1 MAGDIAAPA
10 LEVAMAVVEEI
21 SRLVFWFATFA
32 MIVGLYLF
40 IFFYLPFMGYVL
52 IDSVNYLIWLV
63 LGCFSEM

>member
-10 LEVAMAVVEEI
+10 LEVTMAVVEEI

-32 MIVGLYLF
+32 MIVGLY
-40 IFFYLPFMGYVL
+40 VL